1 MPVNGGIVKFKRR
14 PIVRESKLTP
24 LFNII
29 ILNDYMEFCIIF
41 GLRETSNYNL
51 KARLKP
57 LIYPSQSSMVEDAF
71 HQN

>member
-1 MPVNGGIVKFKRR
+1 MAGLLNLRGDL
-14 PIVRESKLTP
+14 IVRESKLTP

-29 ILNDYMEFCIIF
+29 ILNDYMEFCILF